1 MKKSILAAFTLILGI
16 TSANAQWWSSN
27 EKIKGNG
34 EMVTKNRKISDY
46 DKISLVGFMDVV
58 LVKGNE
64 GDLTIEAESNLQEYI
79 TTEVKGGSLKISVK
93 KGVDISP
100 SKNNSIK
107 VTVPFEDIKSA
118 SVTGSGDIWNEDKIT
133 AKEFSISVTGS
144 GDIKLEIDADEIK
157 GHVTGSGDVI
167 LTGNTNELDC
177 GVTGSGDFD
186 AFKLKAKLVHAQVS
200 GSGDVMVW
208 AENELNARVAGS
220 GDIEY
225 KGNPKRENFK
235 TSGSG
240 DISKY

>member
-1 MKKSILAAFTLILGI
+1 MKKSILVAFTLFLGI

-27 EKIKGNG
+27 KNIKGNG
-34 EMVTKNRKISDY
+34 DMVTKNRKVSDY
-46 DKISLVGFMDVV
+46 DEVSLVGSMDVV
-58 LVKGNE
+58 LVRGTEGN
-64 GDLTIEAESNLQEYI
+64 LQIEAESNLQEYI
-79 TTEVKGGSLKISVK
+79 TTEVKGSTLRISIEE
-93 KGVDISP
+93 GTSISP
-100 SKNNSIK
+100 SRNNSIK
-107 VTVPFEDIKSA
+107 ITVPFEDIEGA

-133 AKEFSISVTGS
+133 AKDFSISVTGS

-157 GHVTGSGDVI
+157 GKVTGSGDI
-167 LTGNTNELDC
+167 LLMGQANELDC

-225 KGNPKRENFK
+225 KGSPSKENFK